1 VFSFIFSFTRVDDW
15 FGGGAGGS
23 YGYFVISWL
32 KNMIG
37 PFGAGSIVFILLVVW
52 MILVNGKIIDAFFGW
67 VDRVTAPKPKKV
79 EEEVVELPQESDG
92 PVGNLYADLDAAV
105 PATCEEEDEKTLAP
119 AFEIIGGEVAQDED
133 TLQENVQ
140 QEEKKEKKSFLK
152 KDPKKEKI
160 AQLEAQVTEL
170 TEKLAK
176 EKDGYLRLMAE
187 FDNFR
192 RRTSQEKL
200 ELVSMASTDTIKG
213 LLPVL
218 DDCERALNVLKESS
232 DSEAAKEGTELIYH
246 KLMSYL
252 QSKGLAVIEA
262 AGQPFDT
269 DLHEA
274 VAQFPVQEEEQ
285 KGKVFD
291 VVQTGYTL
299 NGKVIRFAKVVV
311 GI

>member
-1 VFSFIFSFTRVDDW
+1 MSENTQK
-15 FGGGAGGS
+15 
-23 YGYFVISWL
+23 
-32 KNMIG
+32 KN
-37 PFGAGSIVFILLVVW
+37 
-52 MILVNGKIIDAFFGW
+52 
-67 VDRVTAPKPKKV
+67 APKKD
-79 EEEVVELPQESDG
+79 S
-92 PVGNLYADLDAAV
+92 
-105 PATCEEEDEKTLAP
+105 
-119 AFEIIGGEVAQDED
+119 
-133 TLQENVQ
+133 
-140 QEEKKEKKSFLK
+140 KKEKKTEAMEQKIQELEK
-152 KDPKKEKI
+152 KVAELEEKTTKE
-160 AQLEAQVTEL
+160 Q
-170 TEKLAK
+170 
-176 EKDGYLRLMAE
+176 DDYLRLMAE

-218 DDCERALNVLKESS
+218 DDCERALKVLLESDDS
-232 DSEAAKEGTELIYH
+232 DAAKEGTELIYS
-246 KLMSYL
+246 KLMGYL
-252 QSKGLAVIEA
+252 KTKGLAVIEA
-262 AGQPFDT
+262 MGKDFDT